1 MVVACLLLV
10 SLLAACS
17 LLVRLLVRL
26 LVTRLI
32 ACSRDVPGVCW
43 RPVRVVRIPNSD
55 VISFPASTRP
65 PSRQHET
72 GGKHVPARKLAGA
85 WIL

>member
-17 LLVRLLVRL
+17 LLVRLLVRLLVCL

-55 VISFPASTRP
+55 VISFPASTKLAGNMFP
-65 PSRQHET
+65 PE
-72 GGKHVPARKLAGA
+72 KLAGA